1 MSKLVKMLCGA
12 LFEAASTVLV
22 LVLFIVAG
30 LAVVIVL
37 TGIMICGLPWRLK
50 GQTGLKKRTSEVT
63 G

>member
-1 MSKLVKMLCGA
+1 MMKVLKILCGA

-37 TGIMICGLPWRLK
+37 TGIMICGLPWRIRRK
-50 GQTGLKKRTSEVT
+50 P
-63 G
+63 